1 VTASKPLGPPAG
13 APASGQR
20 PKATGSQRLAAALHR
35 LKPDVGPGPA
45 PTWDLKPSNAFEVAV
60 AERLKAMQCQI
71 DQLTS
76 RLNWLLT
83 VIIGAALTNLVIAL
97 LK

>member
-1 VTASKPLGPPAG
+1 MSPLGQSGDVSPAG
-13 APASGQR
+13 DR
-20 PKATGSQRLAAALHR
+20 PKSGSERLAAAIKR
-35 LKPDVGPGPA
+35 MRSGRPATEPDWKLD
-45 PTWDLKPSNAFEVAV
+45 PTNAFEVAV

>member
-1 VTASKPLGPPAG
+1 MGARPVTGNK
-13 APASGQR
+13 
-20 PKATGSQRLAAALHR
+20 RLAAALRR
-35 LKPDVGPGPA
+35 LRPTANPTTPS
-45 PTWDLKPSNAFEVAV
+45 PTWTLDPSNAFEVAV

-71 DQLTS
+71 DQLTT